1 MKYHDAITA
10 LLIIAVMSI
19 LGILAIIEPIKEP
32 QLISNWPR

>member
-10 LLIIAVMSI
+10 LIIIVVMAF
-19 LGILAIIEPIKEP
+19 LGILAVMEPINEP